1 MSVAQWFKGIRL
13 SKPPAPAAPPTE
25 LPAPERVYL
34 PLRQH
39 RGEICKPLVQPGD
52 LVKIGQIIGEAE
64 GLEAALVHASVS
76 GKVEQIIDVSDP
88 EGRVIPTV
96 VISNDG
102 KDDWAELVE
111 DVTLVD
117 TAEKV
122 FETKPSRLLKAV
134 RGAGLVRAAA
144 HGLPLHLELSPP
156 MAPRSYLFMT
166 GIPVVRAIDTL
177 IIKAVDDDPPVIPNQ
192 ACLVEHGPELEI
204 GVAGLARL
212 VGAQR
217 VIIVTASGTELGSL
231 AKTAQSREWEITS
244 VNGAHYP
251 FAMDNILV
259 YNTTGRE
266 VPTPYGE
273 TRDVGVLVEPLATA
287 MAFGKALMD
296 GRPSVDR
303 VFSVAGDVSKAGTFK
318 VRLGTPISDILASCG
333 ATGEPGKV
341 IFGGPMMGLAHYDL
355 NTPVTKETDG
365 LYVISKNN
373 VQKFSGDACIHCGR
387 CVQSCPVNLVPCEL
401 GKMCEFGQY
410 VEAEE
415 KDLLNCIECG
425 CCAYVCPAKR
435 PMVHL
440 IRLGKSE
447 IMAGREQ
454 S

>member
-25 LPAPERVYL
+25 IPAPERVYL

-39 RGEICKPLVQPGD
+39 RGEICKALVQPGD
-52 LVKIGQIIGEAE
+52 MVKIGQIIGEAD
-64 GLEAALVHASVS
+64 GLEAALVHATVS
-76 GKVEQIIDVSDP
+76 GKVEQIIELSDP
-88 EGRVIPTV
+88 EGRVVPTV
-96 VISNDG
+96 VITNDG
-102 KDDWAELVE
+102 KDDWAELAD

-117 TAEKV
+117 TADKV

-166 GIPVVRAIDTL
+166 GIPVVRSIDTL

-192 ACLVEHGPELEI
+192 ACLAGQGPELEI
-204 GVAGLARL
+204 GIAALARL
-212 VGAQR
+212 SGAER
-217 VIIVTASGTELGSL
+217 VVITAAAGADLGDLPQS
-231 AKTAQSREWEITS
+231 AKAREWEITS

-251 FAMDNILV
+251 FAMDTLLV
-259 YNTTGRE
+259 NSITGRE
-266 VPTPYGE
+266 VPSPYGE
-273 TRDVGVLVEPLATA
+273 PRDVGVLVEPLTSVL
-287 MAFGKALMD
+287 AFGKALMD
-296 GRPSVDR
+296 GRPSVER
-303 VFSVAGDVSKAGTFK
+303 VFSVAGDVSKAGTYK
-318 VRLGTPISDILASCG
+318 VRLGTPISDVLAACG
-333 ATGEPGKV
+333 AAGEPGKV
-341 IFGGPMMGLAHYDL
+341 IFGGPMMGLAHFDL
-355 NTPVTKETDG
+355 GTPVTKETDG

-373 VQKFSGDACIHCGR
+373 VQKFSGDPCIHCGR
-387 CVQSCPVNLVPCEL
+387 CVQSCPVGLIPCEL

-410 VEAEE
+410 IEAEE
-415 KDLLNCIECG
+415 RDLLNCIECG

-447 IMAGREQ
+447 VLAGKEQ

>member
-13 SKPPAPAAPPTE
+13 SKPQAPAAPPSE

-39 RGEICKPLVQPGD
+39 RGDICKPLVQPGD
-52 LVKIGQIIGEAE
+52 LVKVGQIIGEAD

-88 EGRVIPTV
+88 EGRVVPTV

-102 KDDWAELVE
+102 KDDWADLTE
-111 DVTLVD
+111 DATLVD
-117 TAEKV
+117 TADKV
-122 FETKPSRLLKAV
+122 FETKPSRLLNAV
-134 RGAGLVRAAA
+134 RGSGLVRAAA

-177 IIKAVDDDPPVIPNQ
+177 IIKAVDADPPVIPNQ
-192 ACLVEHGPELEI
+192 ACLAGYGPELEI
-204 GVAGLARL
+204 GIAALARVAGAK
-212 VGAQR
+212 R
-217 VIIVTASGTELGSL
+217 VIIAAAAGADLGDL
-231 AKTAQSREWEITS
+231 PKMAQAREWEVTS

-251 FAMDNILV
+251 YAMDNIMV
-259 YNTTGRE
+259 YSLTGRE

-273 TRDVGVLVEPLATA
+273 SRDVGVLVEPLATA

-296 GRPSVDR
+296 GRPAVER
-303 VFSVAGDVSKAGTFK
+303 VFSVAGDVAKPGAFK
-318 VRLGTPISDILASCG
+318 VRLGTPISDILAACG
-333 ATGEPGKV
+333 AAGEPGKV
-341 IFGGPMMGLAHYDL
+341 IFGGPMMGLAHFDL
-355 NTPVTKETDG
+355 NTPVTKETEG
-365 LYVISKNN
+365 LYVISKDK
-373 VQKFSGDACIHCGR
+373 VQNFSGEACIHCGR
-387 CVQSCPVNLVPCEL
+387 CVQACPVNLIPCEL

-410 VEAEE
+410 AEAEE
-415 KDLLNCIECG
+415 RDLLHCIECG

-447 IMAGREQ
+447 VMAGKEQ